1 MRFMMIVK
9 ASPDSEAGAK
19 ATPELVDAMGKFNE
33 QMVKAGILLD
43 GMGLKPSAEGA
54 RIVFDGRAKPTVIDG
69 PFAETKELVAG
80 FWLIQVASKEE
91 AIEWAKRCPSPHGL
105 DLPGEIEIRRV
116 YLPEDLHEILPDG
129 LSAEQRQR
137 LDMGKTQA

>member
-9 ASPDSEAGAK
+9 ANADSEAGAK
-19 ATPELVDAMGKFNE
+19 ASPALVEAMGRFNE

-43 GMGLKPSAEGA
+43 GVGLRPSRDGA
-54 RIVFDGRAKPTVIDG
+54 RVLFDGRAKPQVIDG

-80 FWLIQVASKEE
+80 FWLIDVKSKEE

-105 DLPGEIEIRRV
+105 DKQGVIELRRV
-116 YLPEDLHEILPDG
+116 YEAHDFAEILPDG
-129 LSAEQRQR
+129 VTQEQLAR
-137 LDMGKTQA
+137 LNAGTKV